1 MNILL
6 WTFLFKFAAFKICYI
21 YLCWNL
27 LARIVILILINSN
40 LFHKGALHYGMVES
54 PQGEAKLGMKMSG
67 SASASGIFTVL
78 LKHLQNIDKSFQLY
92 VVVIGNP
99 HSYF

>member
-1 MNILL
+1 
-6 WTFLFKFAAFKICYI
+6 
-21 YLCWNL
+21 
-27 LARIVILILINSN
+27 
-40 LFHKGALHYGMVES
+40 MVES
-54 PQGEAKLGMKMSG
+54 RQGEAKLGTKMSG

-99 HSYF
+99 HSYFLTGNGNQRRDGSFPILFLYQIEVK